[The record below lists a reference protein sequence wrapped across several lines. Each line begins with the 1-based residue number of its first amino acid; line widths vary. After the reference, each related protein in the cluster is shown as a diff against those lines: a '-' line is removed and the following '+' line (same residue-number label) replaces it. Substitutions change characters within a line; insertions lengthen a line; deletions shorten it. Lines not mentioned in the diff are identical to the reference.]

1 MKKRL
6 QKLGFLAWNKSYK
19 RVSVH
24 FLIRYPLFFA
34 YFYRTSSFWCGA
46 FFIRWRSLW
55 KNFFNFF
62 YFCRGFWLFSL
73 PTYWGA
79 KKLSPVLW
87 QLNTHS
93 SGTFLCG
100 GESSSRMKVRQD
112 PPAHPGYNGKQGGE
126 RFRTILKYPTATDM
140 AMKRY
145 RANDTSLRSWR
156 RTRQGWD
163 SHGPDSLSGIW
174 WFPFLHLGF
183 EEKLSATTKAP
194 KIIFEVLVD
203 QKWFK

>member
-24 FLIRYPLFFA
+24 FLIRYPLFF
-34 YFYRTSSFWCGA
+34 YLFLLHLIVLMWCFFVSLEVSMKKFFQLFLIYPHILA
-46 FFIRWRSLW
+46 FLAGYSLRDKKPRCTLTTKYTFIR
-55 KNFFNFF
+55 
-62 YFCRGFWLFSL
+62 YV
-73 PTYWGA
+73 
-79 KKLSPVLW
+79 PVR
-87 QLNTHS
+87 
-93 SGTFLCG
+93 

-112 PPAHPGYNGKQGGE
+112 PPAPPGYNGKQGGE

-156 RTRQGWD
+156 RTRQRWETY
-163 SHGPDSLSGIW
+163 GPDSLSGVW
-174 WFPFLHLGF
+174 WFPYCAYPCIKQRSERGQAACGYV
-183 EEKLSATTKAP
+183 E
-194 KIIFEVLVD
+194 
-203 QKWFK
+203 